1 MVSVS
6 TKSPVDP
13 PSTLSTPQP
22 HISLLNLNLNYI
34 MKLRLLLCGL
44 LMASLLQ
51 AQSAAD
57 SIVNAIAARANRN
70 YELPDPAP
78 FAAGIKA
85 DDAKILLQTLASKEM
100 EGRETGEPGQ
110 RKAADFIAEQF
121 KTAGLPPV
129 GDRNTYFQ
137 FIQLRNTS
145 WNSIGLKVNDQE
157 FKNKTDFYV
166 FPGYN
171 PDQPLIS
178 FKEVVFVGYGIEDPA
193 YSDYEKVD
201 VEGKAVIFY
210 EGEPELTDG
219 KFVISGEFR
228 RSGWSMDW
236 KRKVQLAKQKGAVMA
251 FIIDPKFDENLKSNK
266 KLLSTYGWR
275 TVSSDEDKVAE
286 SFLNNIFIS
295 AGLAKIILGNKAD
308 KADAA
313 IAELRA
319 GKKSKAVKVKTKIEV
334 RLDKESRELKGA
346 NVIGFIEGSDPVL
359 KNEYVMITA
368 HYDHL
373 GSPDSTVIYYG
384 ADDNASG
391 TSGVIEIARA
401 FAEAKAKGVGPK
413 RSVVCMLV
421 SGEEKGLLGSK
432 FYVDFPLFPLKQ
444 TVADINIDMIGR
456 IDERHPGNGNYI
468 YVIGSDRLSTELHSI
483 NEYANKTY
491 TKLELDYKYNAKD
504 DPNHYYER
512 SDHYNFAERNIPSIF
527 YFNGSHPDYHRPTD
541 TADKIDYNALAKR
554 AQLAFYTAWDIANR
568 PGRLMVNVRK

>member
-1 MVSVS
+1 
-6 TKSPVDP
+6 
-13 PSTLSTPQP
+13 
-22 HISLLNLNLNYI
+22 I
-34 MKLRLLLCGL
+34 R
-44 LMASLLQ
+44 
-51 AQSAAD
+51 
-57 SIVNAIAARANRN
+57 
-70 YELPDPAP
+70 
-78 FAAGIKA
+78 
-85 DDAKILLQTLASKEM
+85 
-100 EGRETGEPGQ
+100 
-110 RKAADFIAEQF
+110 
-121 KTAGLPPV
+121 
-129 GDRNTYFQ
+129 
-137 FIQLRNTS
+137 LRNTS
-145 WNSIGLKVNDQE
+145 WKDIGLKVNDQE
-157 FKNKTDFYV
+157 FKNRTDFYV
-166 FPGYN
+166 FPTYN
-171 PDQPLIS
+171 PDKPLIT
-178 FKEVVFVGYGIEDPA
+178 FKEVVFVGYGIDDPA
-193 YSDYEKVD
+193 YSDYEKAD

-210 EGEPELTDG
+210 EGEPELADG
-219 KFVISGEFR
+219 KFVITGESR

-236 KRKVQLAKQKGAVMA
+236 KKKVQIAKQKGAVMA
-251 FIIDPKFDENLKSNK
+251 FIIDQKFEENVKSNK
-266 KLLSTYGWR
+266 KVLSSYGWR
-275 TVSSDEDKVAE
+275 TVNVDEDKTAE

-295 AGLAKIILGNKAD
+295 AELAKIILGNKAD

-319 GKKSKAVKVKTKIEV
+319 GKKSKAVKVKAKIEV
-334 RLDKESRELKGA
+334 RLDKESKELSGS

-359 KNEYVMITA
+359 KNEFVMVTA

-421 SGEEKGLLGSK
+421 SGEEKGLLGSR
-432 FYVDFPLFPLKQ
+432 FYVDFPIFPLKQ

-456 IDERHPGNGNYI
+456 TDDRHPGNGNYI
-468 YVIGSDRLSTELHSI
+468 YVIGSDRLSTELHVI
-483 NEYANKTY
+483 NEFNNQTY

-541 TADKIDYNALAKR
+541 TADKINYEALAKR

-568 PGRLMVNVRK
+568 PNRLRVDVRGK